1 MKEAI
6 GGTLTFQIIMIFIL
20 IFVGIM
26 AIGMNYATTFRAK
39 NQVVHILEQYETYD
53 KAKDH
58 IKEYLTK
65 VKYYDGGAS
74 PIKSNVSG
82 CLNETNNYCIKE
94 AITENILCIA
104 SLICKLCRHI
114 NHILDS
120 CRNIMPMNTKPP
132 EEPYNKLI

>member
-39 NQVVHILEQYETYD
+39 NQMVHILEQYETYD
-53 KAKDH
+53 KAKEQ

-65 VKYYDGGAS
+65 IKYYDGGAS
-74 PIKSNVSG
+74 PLKSDVSG
-82 CLNETNNYCIKE
+82 CLNETNNYCIRE
-94 AITENILCIA
+94 VIA
-104 SLICKLCRHI
+104 QNGGYYYVVTTYVIFDFPIVGKFLQSPVTGETAVLKDL
-114 NHILDS
+114 
-120 CRNIMPMNTKPP
+120 TKI
-132 EEPYNKLI
+132 K